1 MGGFTDSHDE
11 PYIYRRAFQRNTS
24 EFFAEKS
31 RWRDTGLPQHKIT
44 DSSKNG
50 EEIKAVHAVWLPT
63 GD

>member
-1 MGGFTDSHDE
+1 MRMGGFTDSHDE

-24 EFFAEKS
+24 EFFA
-31 RWRDTGLPQHKIT
+31 